1 MNRPT
6 IQIKVKNDLPFDQLL
21 ALYESVGWYA
31 YINEERRSELQMAVQ
46 NSTYVVSAWNG
57 DTLIGLARGLSDDSS
72 IFFLQDILVRPDFQ
86 RQGIGK
92 QLLMNCLERFK
103 HVRSR
108 ILLTDDEEKQFRFY
122 KSLGFK
128 NTKDLSKFQVNT
140 FVLTESMD

>member
-1 MNRPT
+1 MNDPK
-6 IQIKVKNDLPFDQLL
+6 IQIKVRNDLPFDQLF

-31 YINEERRSELQMAVQ
+31 YTNEQRRSELQKAVF
-46 NSTYVVSAWNG
+46 NSTYVVSAWYG
-57 DTLIGLARGLSDDSS
+57 GTLIGLARGLSDDSS

-86 RQGIGK
+86 RQGVGK

-108 ILLTDDEEKQFRFY
+108 VLLTDDEGKQFHFY

-128 NTKDLSKFQVNT
+128 NTKDLGNSQVNT
-140 FVLTESMD
+140 FVLFERMD

>member
-1 MNRPT
+1 MNDPK
-6 IQIKVKNDLPFDQLL
+6 IQIKVRNDLPFDQLL
-21 ALYESVGWYA
+21 ALYESVGWNA
-31 YINEERRSELQMAVQ
+31 YTNEQRRSELQKAVL
-46 NSTYVVSAWNG
+46 NSTYVVSAWYG

-108 ILLTDDEEKQFRFY
+108 VLLTDDEGKQFRFY

-128 NTKDLSKFQVNT
+128 NTKDLGNLQVNT
-140 FVLTESMD
+140 FVLFERMD